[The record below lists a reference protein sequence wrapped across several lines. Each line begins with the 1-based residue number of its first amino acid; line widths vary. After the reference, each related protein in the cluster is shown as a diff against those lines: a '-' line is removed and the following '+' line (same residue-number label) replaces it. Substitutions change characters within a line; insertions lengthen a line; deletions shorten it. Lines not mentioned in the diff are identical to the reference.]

1 MPARVLPALDQIVP
15 SLAEAGHVLL
25 LSDYDGTLTPIQPRP
40 ELCHLSDE
48 LHGILTTLA
57 SLNHCTVGIVS
68 GRELADIESRLGIRK
83 AHYIGN
89 HGLEIKT
96 GDVVFVD
103 PAADAL
109 RDPLR
114 SISVA
119 LNKDLTGIP
128 GAWVQDKQLSL
139 SIHFR
144 QVDSS
149 RHLQVLKLVE
159 EKLAQHSSPGQ
170 FELHFGKMVTE
181 VRPAIPCNKGIASR
195 WLHQRLQLPVNTRV
209 IYLGDD
215 TTDEDAFVV
224 WRDEI
229 TIHVGNSLATHANY
243 LLSDPAA
250 VHVFLFELL
259 KTLLQ
264 RAS

>member
-1 MPARVLPALDQIVP
+1 MPARVLPPLDQIVP

-25 LSDYDGTLTPIQPRP
+25 LSDFDGTLTPIQPRP
-40 ELCHLSDE
+40 ELCQLSEE

-57 SLNHCTVGIVS
+57 SLNTCTVGIVS
-68 GRELADIESRLGIRK
+68 GRAIEDLESRLKIRK

-96 GDVVFVD
+96 GDTLFVD

-109 RDPLR
+109 RNPLR
-114 SISVA
+114 AISAA
-119 LNKDLTGIP
+119 LQKELTSVP

-139 SIHFR
+139 SVHFR

-149 RHLQVLKLVE
+149 RHLPMLNLVE
-159 EKLAQHSSPGQ
+159 TQLALHSTPGQ

-181 VRPAIPCNKGIASR
+181 VRPAIPCNKGIATR
-195 WLHQRLQLPVNTRV
+195 WLHQRLQLPANTRV

-215 TTDEDAFVV
+215 TTDEDAFAV
-224 WRDEI
+224 WRDEV
-229 TIHVGNSLATHANY
+229 TIHVGTSLATHANY
-243 LLSDPAA
+243 LVSDPAA

-259 KTLLQ
+259 KSLL
-264 RAS
+264 